1 MGSEMCHNNRDKH
14 KEIEFIQM
22 WSIKLQV
29 DSEMYTLVIFVQC

>member
-1 MGSEMCHNNRDKH
+1 MGDKMCHNNRDKH

-29 DSEMYTLVIFVQC
+29 DSEMYILVIFTRC